1 MVTCG
6 SMTLREFLVQHYVTD
21 PENMTKVWLNLKETK
36 DWDAKLNSG
45 DQVAVDWPHVGLR
58 RWTVP

>member
-1 MVTCG
+1 
-6 SMTLREFLVQHYVTD
+6 MTLREFLVQHYVTD